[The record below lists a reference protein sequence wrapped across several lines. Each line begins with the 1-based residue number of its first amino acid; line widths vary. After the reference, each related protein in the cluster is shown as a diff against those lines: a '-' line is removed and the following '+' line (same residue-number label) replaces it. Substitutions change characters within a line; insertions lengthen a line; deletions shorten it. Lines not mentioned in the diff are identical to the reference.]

1 MMNMNSKAVSNI
13 ELFYEISNL
22 LNYEAHL
29 LDNRRF
35 EEWLDMLDENIIY
48 RMPLRVTR
56 ENKDGSNIV
65 NDMAFF
71 EENKQSLTVRVNR
84 LRTTS
89 AWAEDPAPR
98 TRHFVS
104 NMMIES
110 IPNENEVQI
119 RSNFLFKRSRAGDIV
134 TEEIF
139 GERLDVLQ
147 KVDYKWKIVSRTI
160 YPDQSV
166 LTIMNL
172 SMFL

>member
-1 MMNMNSKAVSNI
+1 MNMNSKAVSNI

-71 EENKQSLTVRVNR
+71 KENKQSLTVRVNR
-84 LRTTS
+84 LRTT
-89 AWAEDPAPR
+89 
-98 TRHFVS
+98 
-104 NMMIES
+104 
-110 IPNENEVQI
+110 
-119 RSNFLFKRSRAGDIV
+119 
-134 TEEIF
+134 
-139 GERLDVLQ
+139 
-147 KVDYKWKIVSRTI
+147 
-160 YPDQSV
+160 
-166 LTIMNL
+166 
-172 SMFL
+172 